1 MGNLTSQLVQLS
13 FEGIPFPY
21 KEITMAGE
29 MRHHVHEYPHSP
41 GGAPEKLGRK
51 LYAFNITTPV
61 HGDLLPTQYAN
72 LWPRDLKQLVI
83 LFEQG
88 KTGNLVLPQIGVPI
102 RAYCTNWDRTLRASN
117 TSGESV
123 TLKFLEDSEDLR
135 ISQNAVSVKANRLED
150 ARFAVIDKSQNIKPK
165 IGLLDTILRG
175 VNDVLAYKD
184 QFDLYT
190 NLIEAKC
197 NSVLSMLRQIIA
209 VEEELKH
216 PDRWPL
222 VDALQELWA
231 QTQAL
236 YLDQKQMGNLTRFY
250 RVPVPM
256 SLSQV
261 SFQIYKTSARASDLM
276 MLNSID
282 DPLEIKQGT
291 NLRYYAD
298 AA

>member
-1 MGNLTSQLVQLS
+1 MANLTSQLVQLS

-21 KEITMAGE
+21 KEITMNGE
-29 MRHHVHEYPHSP
+29 MRHHVHEYPHSA

-51 LYAFNITTPV
+51 LYAFSVTTPA
-61 HGDLLPTQYAN
+61 HGDLVLPQYAN

-88 KTGNLVLPQIGVPI
+88 KTGNLVLPQIGAPI
-102 RAYCTNWDRTLRASN
+102 RAFCTNWDRTLRAAN

-123 TLKFLEDSEDLR
+123 TLKFLEDSEQLR
-135 ISQNAVSVKANRLED
+135 ISQNAITVKANRLAD
-150 ARFAVIDKSQNIKPK
+150 ARFAVVEKYQQIPAK

-175 VNDVLAYKD
+175 ANDVLAYKD
-184 QFDLYT
+184 QFDMYT

-197 NSVLSMLRQIIA
+197 NSVMSMCRQIVA

-216 PDRWPL
+216 PDRWQL
-222 VDALQELWA
+222 VDAIQDLWA

-236 YLDQKQMGNLTRFY
+236 YLDQKEMGNLTRYY
-250 RVPVPM
+250 RVPSTM
-256 SLSQV
+256 TLSQV
-261 SFQIYKTSARASDLM
+261 AFQIYRSSARAADLM

-282 DPLEIKQGT
+282 DPLEIPQGT
-291 NLRYYAD
+291 SLRYYAD